1 MIDPEP
7 LGQVCDGGKW
17 GNGQE
22 GDFLT
27 SRAAKAELG
36 KRKISATLKT

>member
-7 LGQVCDGGKW
+7 LGQACDGGKW
-17 GNGQE
+17 ENGQE
-22 GDFLT
+22 GYL
-27 SRAAKAELG
+27 SRATKAELG